1 MTTCDAMKEKSS
13 SFTEKCKITEKNC
26 EDNREKIF
34 SYRKVIVT
42 SWTIF
47 IFLEVYII
55 VCQRTFIFGLIKSNT
70 REVSGKI

>member
-42 SWTIF
+42 S
-47 IFLEVYII
+47 
-55 VCQRTFIFGLIKSNT
+55 
-70 REVSGKI
+70 